1 MAYQF
6 RINTS
11 NAQRNFVVN
20 HYDTIP
26 SQLPFSM
33 PAELGQDITKA
44 DFHARWGLGLVG
56 GLSYSFNPQLYVDMR
71 MVRNL
76 SDNAQTLSAR
86 DVSANTFKVPSV
98 QLSLG
103 YRFRKFIPQ
112 Q

>member
-1 MAYQF
+1 
-6 RINTS
+6 
-11 NAQRNFVVN
+11 
-20 HYDTIP
+20 
-26 SQLPFSM
+26 
-33 PAELGQDITKA
+33 
-44 DFHARWGLGLVG
+44 
-56 GLSYSFNPQLYVDMR
+56 MR
-71 MVRNL
+71 MVRNV